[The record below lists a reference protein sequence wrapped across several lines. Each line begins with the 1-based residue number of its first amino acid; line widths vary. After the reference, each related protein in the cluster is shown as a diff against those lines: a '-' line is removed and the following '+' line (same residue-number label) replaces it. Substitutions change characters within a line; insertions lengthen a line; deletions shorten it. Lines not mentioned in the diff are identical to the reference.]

1 MAWGLRQRDDA
12 AQDMDIFDACI
23 SGIAK
28 GKTNV
33 SEQLAF
39 LGRSL

>member
-23 SGIAK
+23 SGINK
-28 GKTNV
+28 GKTNFDGLP
-33 SEQLAF
+33 SK
-39 LGRSL
+39 S